1 MKCSCLLYVL
11 ASGFASLDGLPG
23 GFRKQA
29 PPWNTGA
36 TGEHRGNMRTW
47 GKQGNTGGPVVFG
60 SKNNW
65 KHSCDWTWMNNFV
78 FS

>member
-29 PPWNTGA
+29 PPWNTGGNRR
-36 TGEHRGNMRTW
+36 TSGKHENMGGTRGDLWCLVVRIT
-47 GKQGNTGGPVVFG
+47 GNTRVTGHG
-60 SKNNW
+60 
-65 KHSCDWTWMNNFV
+65 
-78 FS
+78 